1 MKTRYLLYSVAAA
14 SIFFSACEKNTN
26 EGAGATA
33 EQVKVDATATQTAA
47 AKTAAQEPE
56 VDGQWA
62 ASAKYGVKFLVPED
76 WKIKSTDE
84 AIAATSPDD
93 TMTII
98 LVGTESE
105 GVFEAAMGSVTS
117 QLQIKDIKTEKS
129 QMTVVN
135 GLGGFYGS
143 GSAVLATPNGDQEI
157 QFLGYALRLDSD
169 QAVAMMV
176 FSEAEMYEARKEE
189 IESIARS
196 IQKS

>member
-1 MKTRYLLYSVAAA
+1 MQARNIFLCLAVVSLL
-14 SIFFSACEKNTN
+14 FSACEKKT
-26 EGAGATA
+26 EDGGAVTA
-33 EQVKVDATATQTAA
+33 SQEAPKTETAA
-47 AKTAAQEPE
+47 QLPQTAAQEPAE
-56 VDGQWA
+56 EGQWA
-62 ASAKYGVKFLVPED
+62 VSAKYGVKFHVPED

-84 AIAATSPDD
+84 AISATSPDD

-105 GVFEAAMGSVTS
+105 GVFEAAMSS
-117 QLQIKDIKTEKS
+117 ISAQIQIKDIQTEKS

-143 GSAVLATPNGDQEI
+143 GSAILATANGDQGI
-157 QFLGYALRLDSD
+157 QFLGYALRLDAE

-176 FSEAEMYEARKEE
+176 FAEAEMYEARKEE

>member
-1 MKTRYLLYSVAAA
+1 MQARNLFLSLAAA
-14 SIFFSACEKNTN
+14 SLLFSACEKKTDD
-26 EGAGATA
+26 APAVTA
-33 EQVKVDATATQTAA
+33 SQEAPKTDTAA
-47 AKTAAQEPE
+47 QLPQTAAQEPE
-56 VDGQWA
+56 EEGQWA
-62 ASAKYGVKFLVPED
+62 TSAKYGVKFHVPED

-84 AIAATSPDD
+84 AISATSPDD

-105 GVFEAAMGSVTS
+105 GVFEAAMSS
-117 QLQIKDIKTEKS
+117 ISAQIQIKDIKTEKS

-143 GSAVLATPNGDQEI
+143 GSAILATANGDPGI
-157 QFLGYALRLDSD
+157 QFLGYALRLDAE

>member
-1 MKTRYLLYSVAAA
+1 
-14 SIFFSACEKNTN
+14 
-26 EGAGATA
+26 
-33 EQVKVDATATQTAA
+33 
-47 AKTAAQEPE
+47 
-56 VDGQWA
+56 
-62 ASAKYGVKFLVPED
+62 
-76 WKIKSTDE
+76 
-84 AIAATSPDD
+84 
-93 TMTII
+93 MTII

-105 GVFEAAMGSVTS
+105 GVFQAAMSSITAQV
-117 QLQIKDIKTEKS
+117 QIKNIKTEKS

-143 GSAVLATPNGDQEI
+143 GSAVLATENGDQEI
-157 QFLGYALRLDSD
+157 QFLGYALRLDAE

>member
-1 MKTRYLLYSVAAA
+1 M
-14 SIFFSACEKNTN
+14 FFSACEKKAPEG
-26 EGAGATA
+26 EGATT
-33 EQVKVDATATQTAA
+33 EQVEAPATETAA
-47 AKTAAQEPE
+47 AIPQTAAQEPAE
-56 VDGQWA
+56 SGQWA
-62 ASAKYGVKFLVPED
+62 VSAKYGVKFRVPED

-84 AIAATSPDD
+84 AISATSPDD

-105 GVFEAAMGSVTS
+105 GVFEAAMSSITAQV
-117 QLQIKDIKTEKS
+117 QIKDIKTEKS

-143 GSAVLATPNGDQEI
+143 GSAVLATTDGDQEI
-157 QFLGYALRLDSD
+157 QFLGYALRLDAQ